1 MSEDKMLRCYWPDVS
16 SNLSLTQALNTIY
29 AFIRENVIMSAI
41 GLKCDKKFKTSNQL
55 REHMNI
61 HLNDK
66 KHKCFW
72 PQCEYSCVQSCNLK
86 KHIKIHLK

>member
-1 MSEDKMLRCYWPDVS
+1 
-16 SNLSLTQALNTIY
+16 
-29 AFIRENVIMSAI
+29 MSAI

-66 KHKCFW
+66 KYKCFW